1 MPDYL
6 IRDALVVNEG
16 DEFYASVYIRKG
28 HIEFIGGQIPKIK
41 SDFIEIDANGKWL
54 FPGVIDVHVHFRE
67 PGLTHKADIFSE
79 SHAAV
84 AGGVTSF
91 IDMPNTQPKTL
102 SIPLLKQ
109 KFSLASVS
117 SRANYSFY
125 LGASN
130 DNLEEMKKAKEN
142 GAPGIKVFLGASTGN
157 MLVDNESMI
166 EKIFTEVPG
175 IITVHAEN
183 EDIIQKNLKS
193 YKQKYSSAIPFSAH
207 ADIRSAQACFEASQY
222 AIRLAL
228 KYGTRLHLAHVS
240 TLDELQLLDH
250 QTDVAKKAIT
260 SETTVHHLLYDTS
273 DYELFQGKIKC
284 NPSIKG
290 KEHKTALLKGLKDGV
305 LDMIAT
311 DHAPHTLDEKMLPY
325 PDCPSGIPFIQFS
338 LPGLLEF
345 YRKGI
350 FTLPEIV
357 RFTSH
362 HPALAFKIKD
372 RGFIREGYW
381 ADLVLVS
388 PDKTTE
394 VNKENI
400 LSKCGWSPLEGQVL
414 QSSVFA
420 TFVSGNLSFLNLAN
434 VPFFNGKQLEFND

>member
-1 MPDYL
+1 
-6 IRDALVVNEG
+6 
-16 DEFYASVYIRKG
+16 
-28 HIEFIGGQIPKIK
+28 
-41 SDFIEIDANGKWL
+41 
-54 FPGVIDVHVHFRE
+54 
-67 PGLTHKADIFSE
+67 
-79 SHAAV
+79 
-84 AGGVTSF
+84 
-91 IDMPNTQPKTL
+91 
-102 SIPLLKQ
+102 
-109 KFSLASVS
+109 
-117 SRANYSFY
+117 
-125 LGASN
+125 
-130 DNLEEMKKAKEN
+130 
-142 GAPGIKVFLGASTGN
+142 
-157 MLVDNESMI
+157 
-166 EKIFTEVPG
+166 
-175 IITVHAEN
+175 
-183 EDIIQKNLKS
+183 
-193 YKQKYSSAIPFSAH
+193 
-207 ADIRSAQACFEASQY
+207 
-222 AIRLAL
+222 
-228 KYGTRLHLAHVS
+228 
-240 TLDELQLLDH
+240 
-250 QTDVAKKAIT
+250 
-260 SETTVHHLLYDTS
+260 
-273 DYELFQGKIKC
+273 
-284 NPSIKG
+284 
-290 KEHKTALLKGLKDGV
+290 TALLKGLKDGV